1 MPTIRVSTLNLLANA
16 TAFPLANNQYEY
28 LPFPARVE
36 FAIVANAAGIVATV
50 FSGSDLLQ
58 QEGPVTNKATP
69 PLYPDDFMLDD
80 VAGAGERLNVILRE
94 TAGVATTDIE
104 TVVKITPIA

>member
-1 MPTIRVSTLNLLANA
+1 VPTIRATTTNLAANGSA
-16 TAFPLANNQYEY
+16 YPLQNNQYEY
-28 LPFPARVE
+28 LPFNAALA

-58 QEGPVTNKATP
+58 QEGPVTVSTGP
-69 PLYPDDFMLDD
+69 VIFPDHFLLED
-80 VAGAGERLNVILRE
+80 VAMAGERLNVILRE

-104 TVVKITPIA
+104 TVVRIQPL